1 MHQYLRWYNSGSG
14 SSGQAHH
21 RIAYSPF
28 ASFVGSGEFSVS
40 MNGALFV
47 AV

>member
-1 MHQYLRWYNSGSG
+1 MVAAQVV
-14 SSGQAHH
+14 AAKH